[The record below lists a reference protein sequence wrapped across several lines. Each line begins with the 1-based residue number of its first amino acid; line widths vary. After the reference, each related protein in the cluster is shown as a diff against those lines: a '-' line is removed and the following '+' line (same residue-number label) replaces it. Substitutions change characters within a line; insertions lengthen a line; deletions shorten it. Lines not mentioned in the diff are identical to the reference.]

1 MFNER
6 PYVGGLMDLPIN
18 TGPGRAELVAATL
31 ADRIARGGLAAG
43 TPLKEV
49 ELAASLGVSR
59 NTLREAIK
67 RLAERGLVRL
77 AHHRTAVVASLSR
90 TGIVDLYRVRR
101 LLELG
106 AIDATRGAPP
116 ETYHEVG
123 AALERLAGAVGT
135 GGIIDA
141 DLGFHR
147 AIIRLHRSPRIEQAF
162 AGCLDE
168 LRLGLVYLEGHS
180 MSLAGLVDEHRAVYR
195 FLTQGHHDEC
205 RALLA
210 DHLDASER
218 HVLSAT
224 GVRSNPNDGRRP
236 GV

>member
-1 MFNER
+1 MKPTR
-6 PYVGGLMDLPIN
+6 GAGS
-18 TGPGRAELVAATL
+18 GRADLVAATL
-31 ADRIARGGLAAG
+31 ADRIARGDLASG
-43 TPLKEV
+43 TPLREV
-49 ELAASLGVSR
+49 ALAADLGVSR

-67 RLAERGLVRL
+67 RLGERGLVRL

-90 TGIVDLYRVRR
+90 SGVVDLYRVRR

-123 AALERLAGAVGT
+123 AALERLVDAAANGGA
-135 GGIIDA
+135 GIIDA
-141 DLGFHR
+141 DLDFHR
-147 AIIRLHRSPRIEQAF
+147 AIVRLHRSPRIEQAF

-168 LRLGLVYLEGHS
+168 LRLGLVYLDGHS
-180 MSLAGLVDEHRAVYR
+180 LSLAGLVDEHRAVYR

-210 DHLDASER
+210 SHLEASER
-218 HVLSAT
+218 QVLLTT
-224 GVRSNPNDGRRP
+224 GVRRNP
-236 GV
+236 

>member
-1 MFNER
+1 ME
-6 PYVGGLMDLPIN
+6 PPQTVA
-18 TGPGRAELVAATL
+18 TGRADLVAATL
-31 ADRIARGGLAAG
+31 ADRIARGTLAAG
-43 TPLKEV
+43 TPLPEV

-59 NTLREAIK
+59 NTLRDAIK

-90 TGIVDLYRVRR
+90 AGVIDLYRVRR

-123 AALERLAGAVGT
+123 AALERLVGAAGT
-135 GGIIDA
+135 GGAGIIDA

-147 AIIRLHRSPRIEQAF
+147 AIVRLHRSPRIEQTF

-168 LRLGLVYLEGHS
+168 LRLGLVYLDGHS

-195 FLTQGHHDEC
+195 FLTQGHPDEC

-210 DHLDASER
+210 SHLEASER

-224 GVRSNPNDGRRP
+224 GVRGNP
-236 GV
+236 